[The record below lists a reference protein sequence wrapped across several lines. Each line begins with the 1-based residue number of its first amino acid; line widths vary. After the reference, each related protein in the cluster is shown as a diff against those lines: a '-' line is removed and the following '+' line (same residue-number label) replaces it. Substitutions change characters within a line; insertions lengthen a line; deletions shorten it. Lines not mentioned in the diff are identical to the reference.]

1 MLLAAAARARSPSRI
16 YSGELETTTLH
27 PVLRLRGGGMQIFV
41 RTLTVKIITLDV
53 ESSDTIKDVKA
64 KFHDKE
70 GYTSELLIFAGK
82 QLEDERT
89 LSYYNIQRESMLHA
103 QNRLRGGMLHCSSG
117 RSPDGKII

>member
-27 PVLRLRGGGMQIFV
+27 PVLRLRGGGM
-41 RTLTVKIITLDV
+41 
-53 ESSDTIKDVKA
+53 
-64 KFHDKE
+64 
-70 GYTSELLIFAGK
+70 LIFAGK